1 MSRVIAINQLA
12 EAMRLNGE
20 KQFSQAL
27 EPARAAVHEMPTSSF
42 AHLALANTLAGLGL
56 NDQAHQEYE
65 KAETI
70 AASQPEWYFL
80 QRAEI
85 RAGLVATGHASR

>member
-27 EPARAAVHEMPTSSF
+27 EPAEAAAHEMPTSSF
-42 AHLALANTLAGLGL
+42 AHLALANALAGLGL
-56 NDQAHQEYE
+56 EDQAHQEYQI
-65 KAETI
+65 AETI
-70 AASQPEWYFL
+70 AAAQPEWYFL

-85 RAGLVATGHASR
+85 RAGLAATGHASR